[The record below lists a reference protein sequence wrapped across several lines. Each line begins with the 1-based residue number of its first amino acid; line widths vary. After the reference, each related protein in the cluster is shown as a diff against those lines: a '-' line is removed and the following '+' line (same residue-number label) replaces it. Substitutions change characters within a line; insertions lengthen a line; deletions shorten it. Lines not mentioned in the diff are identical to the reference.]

1 MTEVYISKI
10 NEADTKK
17 DITRHVFNL
26 SLTRNLA
33 EMSIFFDW
41 LRIKPTMPLSID
53 DVAGNN
59 GDGCCRAEYNECQP
73 IDGIAAVVCDNRTL
87 Q

>member
-1 MTEVYISKI
+1 M
-10 NEADTKK
+10 NETDAKK

-33 EMSIFFDW
+33 EMSIFFNG
-41 LRIKPTMPLSID
+41 LRIKPTMPLSSD

-59 GDGCCRAEYNECQP
+59 GDECCRAEYNECQP